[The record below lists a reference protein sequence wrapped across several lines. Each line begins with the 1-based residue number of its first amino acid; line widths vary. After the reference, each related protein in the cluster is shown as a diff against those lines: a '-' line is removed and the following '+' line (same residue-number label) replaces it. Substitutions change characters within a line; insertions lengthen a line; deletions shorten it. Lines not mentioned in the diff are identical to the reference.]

1 MTNHDPEHGEAEVR
15 YRRLLNPPR
24 PAGRYRLLDRSSAPD
39 RSLPAPR
46 AETPVNRPYDHV
58 YSKEG
63 I

>member
-1 MTNHDPEHGEAEVR
+1 MTVPMPEHGEAEMR

-24 PAGRYRLLDRSSAPD
+24 PAGRYRLLDRNSDPD
-39 RSLPAPR
+39 RFLPATRP
-46 AETPVNRPYDHV
+46 EVPMNRPYDL

>member
-1 MTNHDPEHGEAEVR
+1 MTTREPEHGEAEMR

-24 PAGRYRLLDRSSAPD
+24 PAGRYRLLDRNSDLD
-39 RSLPAPR
+39 RSLPVPR
-46 AETPVNRPYDHV
+46 AEAPVNRPYDL

>member
-1 MTNHDPEHGEAEVR
+1 MTICEPEHGGKEVR
-15 YRRLLNPPR
+15 YCRLLNPPR
-24 PAGRYRLLDRSSAPD
+24 PAGRYRLLDRNSDPD

-46 AETPVNRPYDHV
+46 AETPMNRPYDL